1 MKINLYFYTRIRILF
16 NMSNVREILRKQS
29 FSKEDLLILL
39 NADDKETE
47 LIFKKAADVKAKY
60 VGNIT
65 YFRGLIELSN
75 ICSKNCLYCGIRREN
90 RLIKRYNA
98 TDEEVINAAKYALTR
113 NWGSVVLQSGERN
126 DKEFIERIE
135 KLIKSICSLSKTKP
149 GITLSLGEQP
159 EETYKKWYDA
169 GAQRY
174 LLRIESSNKEL
185 FDKIHPNDKFHNY
198 DYRLESLRNIKKIGY
213 MTGTGVMVGLPFQT
227 LEDLADDLLFMQE
240 FDIDMCGMGPYIEHE
255 DTPLY
260 KYKDL
265 LLPIEKRYELTLK
278 MIALLRI
285 IMKDINIASVTA
297 LQAIKPTGRE
307 EAIKIGANVIMPN
320 ITPVKY
326 HESYNLYKGKPQIAP
341 ETDNYIKDLEKNIQ
355 NAGDDVGYGLRG
367 DSLHF
372 LKKNKN

>member
-1 MKINLYFYTRIRILF
+1 MPNIRDILK
-16 NMSNVREILRKQS
+16 KQS

-135 KLIKSICSLSKTKP
+135 KLIISICSLLEIKP

-341 ETDNYIKDLEKNIQ
+341 ETDNYIKNLENNIK
-355 NAGDDVGYGLRG
+355 NAGDDVGYGFRG

-372 LKKNKN
+372 LRKNKK

>member
-135 KLIKSICSLSKTKP
+135 KLIISICSLLEIKP
-149 GITLSLGEQP
+149 GITLSLGEQT
-159 EETYKKWYDA
+159 EETYKKWYNA

-174 LLRIESSNKEL
+174 LLRIETSNKEL
-185 FDKIHPNDKFHNY
+185 FNKIHPNDEFHNY
-198 DYRLESLRNIKKIGY
+198 DYRLESLRNIKKMGY
-213 MTGTGVMVGLPFQT
+213 MTGTGVMIGLPFQT
-227 LEDLADDLLFMQE
+227 IEDLADDLMFMQE

-265 LLPIEKRYELTLK
+265 LLPIEKRYKLTLK

-297 LQAIKPTGRE
+297 LQAIKPMGRE
-307 EAIKIGANVIMPN
+307 EAIRIGANVIMPN

>member
-135 KLIKSICSLSKTKP
+135 KLIISICSLLEIKP
-149 GITLSLGEQP
+149 GITLSLGEQT
-159 EETYKKWYDA
+159 EETYKKWYNA

-174 LLRIESSNKEL
+174 LLRIETSNKEL
-185 FDKIHPNDKFHNY
+185 FNKIHPNDKFHNY
-198 DYRLESLRNIKKIGY
+198 DYRLESLRNIKKMGY
-213 MTGTGVMVGLPFQT
+213 MTGTGVMIGLPFQT
-227 LEDLADDLLFMQE
+227 IEDLADDLMFMQE

-265 LLPIEKRYELTLK
+265 LLPIEKRYKLTLK

-297 LQAIKPTGRE
+297 LQAIKPMGRE
-307 EAIKIGANVIMPN
+307 EAIRIGANVIMPN

>member
-1 MKINLYFYTRIRILF
+1 
-16 NMSNVREILRKQS
+16 MSNVREILRKQS

-135 KLIKSICSLSKTKP
+135 KLIISICSLLEIKP
-149 GITLSLGEQP
+149 GITLSLGEQT
-159 EETYKKWYDA
+159 EETYKKWYNA

-174 LLRIESSNKEL
+174 LLRIETSNKEL
-185 FDKIHPNDKFHNY
+185 FNKIHPNDEFHNY
-198 DYRLESLRNIKKIGY
+198 DYRLESLRNIKKMGY
-213 MTGTGVMVGLPFQT
+213 MTGTGVMIGLPFQT
-227 LEDLADDLLFMQE
+227 IEDLADDLMFMQE

-265 LLPIEKRYELTLK
+265 LLPIEKRYKLTLK

-297 LQAIKPTGRE
+297 LQAIKPMGRE
-307 EAIKIGANVIMPN
+307 EAIRIGANVIMPN